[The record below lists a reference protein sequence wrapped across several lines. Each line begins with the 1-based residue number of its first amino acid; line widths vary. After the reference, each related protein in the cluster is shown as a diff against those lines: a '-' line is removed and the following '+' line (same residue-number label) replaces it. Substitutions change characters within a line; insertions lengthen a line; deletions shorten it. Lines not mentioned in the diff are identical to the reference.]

1 MSPLMTLVQDYDGR
15 VYYCRPRYKV
25 SKIGAEYKLLT
36 EDILEVADLLVCV
49 SIK

>member
-15 VYYCRPRYKV
+15 VYYYRYKV

-36 EDILEVADLLVCV
+36 ENILEVADLLVCV